1 MVLSSAYDNTFRDVQ
16 WLMSF
21 MYRRNI
27 IEPRIL
33 LWRTPHVISSNAD
46 LLLFITVYCF
56 LFVR

>member
-1 MVLSSAYDNTFRDVQ
+1 MVVSSAYDNKCRDVQ

-21 MYRRNI
+21 MYRRNRI
-27 IEPRIL
+27 GPRIL
-33 LWRTPHVISSNAD
+33 PWGTPHVISSKAD